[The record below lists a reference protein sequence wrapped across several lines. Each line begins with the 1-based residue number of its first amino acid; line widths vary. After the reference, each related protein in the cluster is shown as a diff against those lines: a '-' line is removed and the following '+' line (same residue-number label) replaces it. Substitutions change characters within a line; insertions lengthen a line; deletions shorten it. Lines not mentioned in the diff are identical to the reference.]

1 MDMGMMELT
10 ASSGQ
15 KQVNMSEGN
24 IYEVDV
30 VENRKLLNDA
40 VCRLVSWFGRHKM
53 RWLGNIILNG
63 YMAIFGE
70 YKTYRVKSCKK
81 VEGEDV

>member
-1 MDMGMMELT
+1 MFSE
-10 ASSGQ
+10 
-15 KQVNMSEGN
+15 QVTLDFETGT

-40 VCRLVSWFGRHKM
+40 VSGLVGWLAKHRMRRLAIF
-53 RWLGNIILNG
+53 ILAT
-63 YMAIFGE
+63 YKRIFGE

-81 VEGEDV
+81 VVGEDV